1 MTLDELERLAR
12 EATPGPWI
20 SCLYRGRPKMHL
32 VLSGDE
38 NTGVWVAQCRH
49 LPSHDERNA
58 TFIAAMDPT
67 TVLSLLRVVR
77 AAVEWDAS
85 EHWPDDRDDFC
96 TAGCPVAVAEQ
107 KLSNALAALN
117 LKDET

>member
-1 MTLDELERLAR
+1 MTLDELERLAK

-38 NTGVWVAQCRH
+38 NTGIWVAQCRH

-67 TVLSLLRVVR
+67 TVGQLLRVVR
-77 AAVEWDAS
+77 AAVDVVATS
-85 EHWPDDRDDFC
+85 ARDRRDDS
-96 TAGCPVAVAEQ
+96 PLLDKQLDE
-107 KLSNALAALN
+107 LDSALAALN